1 MNEREEYIQ
10 IRKNV
15 FESMLKNQQP
25 TIPIDFFYRYYVEEF
40 EKLPKIKKIPKK
52 DMFGGIIVDDKGN
65 IIWEEKENI
74 LLSIYEFSQY
84 FGTFIS
90 FSNIDIFETL
100 DKKFNI
106 SWLCNKLGNKLKLVI

>member
-15 FESMLKNQQP
+15 FESISKNQQP

-40 EKLPKIKKIPKK
+40 EKLPKIKKVLKK
-52 DMFGGIIVDDKGN
+52 DLFGGVIFNEEGN
-65 IIWEEKENI
+65 AIFEEKENI

-90 FSNIDIFETL
+90 FSNIDIFEIL

-106 SWLCNKLGNKLKLVI
+106 SWLCDKLGNKLKLVI